1 MLETTKGTVWFG
13 REMMMTN
20 SCKKGR
26 KMTSSCKK
34 GGEMTNSCKN
44 LHLVAE
50 ERNEP
55 LDPVVELVVAE
66 GHCVKVEKA
75 VEPALHNIQLS
86 VTFSWSVAF
95 LHTIVVICDCCNT
108 MSSSE

>member
-34 GGEMTNSCKN
+34 N

-50 ERNEP
+50 KRYEP
-55 LDPVVELVVAE
+55 LDPIVKLVVAE
-66 GHCVKVEKA
+66 GHRVKVEKA

-108 MSSSE
+108 TSSSE